1 MEKEMQVTVET
12 SADNALERKLRI
24 QVPAERVEGEVT
36 DRLKAMGRR
45 AKLKGF
51 RPGKVPMK
59 VVQQQFG
66 PQVRQEVLGDLIRST
81 YTEALVQHKLQPAG
95 GPRIE
100 DTRAEPGEPLEFTAT
115 IELYPEIELKALSD
129 VKVERPVA
137 EITDADIDKVVE
149 SLRKQRAEWD
159 VVERAAQ
166 QGDRVTVDFEG
177 RLDGEVFPGGTG

>member
-1 MEKEMQVTVET
+1 MENAMQVTVET

-36 DRLKAMGRR
+36 DRLRAMGRR
-45 AKLKGF
+45 VKLNGF
-51 RPGKVPMK
+51 RPGKVPLK
-59 VVQQQFG
+59 VVEQQFG

-81 YTEALVQHKLQPAG
+81 FTEALVQHNLQPAG

-115 IELYPEIELKALSD
+115 IELYPEIELKPLAE
-129 VKVERPVA
+129 VTVEKPVA
-137 EITDADIDKVVE
+137 EITDADIEKVLQ

-159 VVERAAQ
+159 TVERA
-166 QGDRVTVDFEG
+166 
-177 RLDGEVFPGGTG
+177 